1 MTHGT
6 IAAILINDLICD
18 RENPWTTLYGPKRKT
33 LKSLVVG
40 DYVKENANV
49 VAQLRDYLTS
59 GDVPDVH
66 GIAPGEGA
74 LIRED
79 LKKVAVY
86 RDKSGTVHKM
96 SAICPHLK
104 CIVRWNA
111 TEKTWDCPCHGS
123 RFDCL
128 GAMVNGPASG
138 DLEVP

>member
-1 MTHGT
+1 
-6 IAAILINDLICD
+6 
-18 RENPWTTLYGPKRKT
+18 
-33 LKSLVVG
+33 
-40 DYVKENANV
+40 VKENANV

-59 GDVPDVH
+59 GDVPDVEEL
-66 GIAPGEGA
+66 APGEGA
-74 LIRED
+74 LIREG

-86 RDKSGTVHKM
+86 RDESGTVHKM

-138 DLEVP
+138 DLEML